1 MFVNKKIIKEDPVEV
16 NYLYTKLCP
25 QNRLPETWFMLCNK
39 MQIPAHLFTPVR
51 LNMFSTK
58 RGGGLAAAEAMR
70 LVQSALSKHGTYKL
84 RDAFCNK
91 K

>member
-1 MFVNKKIIKEDPVEV
+1 
-16 NYLYTKLCP
+16 
-25 QNRLPETWFMLCNK
+25 MLCNE
-39 MQIPAHLFTPVR
+39 MQIPAHLFTPIR
-51 LNMFSTK
+51 LNMLNTK

-84 RDAFCNK
+84 RDAFRNK